1 MRFIDDAKSNLSD
14 SNIRHYIRGIV
25 SGLEQ
30 MRRES
35 TPAYWRKLA
44 PAMRTHPA
52 LQLAYKCPFTRH
64 GAARPFGYPGDAT
77 LIDHIYGY
85 VEPPAEPDARQL
97 YAYTTTTAASRA
109 VRFRR
114 GVMANYI
121 DDALNWHGNETA
133 IFSVACGHLR
143 ELDLSIAC
151 RRIRPARFIALD
163 QDEPSLAKVR
173 EQYAGLG
180 VSTVPA
186 SVAEIIAGKRSY
198 QNMDLVY
205 SSGLYDYLNQ
215 KLSIRLTQK
224 LFSMLAPGGKLVFV
238 NFLPDIRDAG
248 YMEAVMD
255 WWLIHRGEE
264 AMLDILNGL
273 PGAEVASHHQFTDP
287 DRNVSFMEV
296 VRN

>member
-30 MRRES
+30 LRRES
-35 TPAYWRKLA
+35 TPAYWRDIT

-64 GAARPFGYPGDAT
+64 SAERPFGYAGDAT

-85 VEPPAEPDARQL
+85 LEPPAESDAQQL
-97 YAYTTTTAASRA
+97 YAYTTSSAAPRA

-121 DDALNWHGNETA
+121 DDALNCHGSETA

-151 RRIRPARFIALD
+151 KRIKPARFIALD

-173 EQYAGLG
+173 EHYAGLG

-198 QNMDLVY
+198 QKMDLVY

-255 WWLIHRGEE
+255 WWLIYRDEE
-264 AMLDILNGL
+264 AMLDILNSL
-273 PGAEVASHHQFTDP
+273 PGAEVASHHQFSDP